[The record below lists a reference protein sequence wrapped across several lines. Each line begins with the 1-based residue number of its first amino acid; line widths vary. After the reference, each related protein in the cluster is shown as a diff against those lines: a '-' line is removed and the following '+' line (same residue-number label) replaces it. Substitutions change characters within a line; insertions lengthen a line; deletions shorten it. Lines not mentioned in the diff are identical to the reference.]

1 MDFSENSQMHK
12 YEPQSSH
19 FNKSHYSL
27 HCTVKHDIH
36 EEEPMYTYIYHL
48 SDVSII
54 TMHSLQLLFIISS
67 AYSHRLIL
75 YDLSLTIA
83 QYNINPNMFYFWQS
97 LAKYLGKKCLVYQG
111 VCRHGEGLADPMIA
125 FAVKNILR
133 KAVLTENFSYNKASG
148 IYDYLIKHFEQDPQ
162 KKYFFLESETIYV
175 KQPQKKTCY
184 IKNFQKLPHDL
195 FPP

>member
-1 MDFSENSQMHK
+1 MKHYPKWKERYTSHKYQVYNDIYHCPIIFSRIPLAGAIYHMDFSENSQMHK

-36 EEEPMYTYIYHL
+36 EEEPIYTYIYHL

-97 LAKYLGKKCLVYQG
+97 RAKYLDKKCLVY
-111 VCRHGEGLADPMIA
+111 
-125 FAVKNILR
+125 
-133 KAVLTENFSYNKASG
+133 
-148 IYDYLIKHFEQDPQ
+148 
-162 KKYFFLESETIYV
+162 
-175 KQPQKKTCY
+175 
-184 IKNFQKLPHDL
+184 
-195 FPP
+195 